1 MPAVLGI
8 VLRDIA
14 RNLGGDYGGCIH
26 LDTANRWV
34 LRPDCSDRA
43 TAWKLGGLTH
53 RSWLILDHSDHSI
66 RTIGT
71 FEPIWADEWA
81 ALQRLGTDLSPE
93 GVTAARRRD
102 IHKQLLKFLATT
114 GNDRLR
120 WTKDESK
127 IESCLQSVFIE
138 GCLGGFPPRI
148 LPSLRAPRKRPSV
161 NDFPNALPP
170 APPKRRVI
178 MIQSNEADNG
188 GKDSAASKV
197 ALARSLTG

>member
-43 TAWKLGGLTH
+43 TAWKLGGLKH
-53 RSWLILDHSDHSI
+53 MSWLILDHSDHSV

-81 ALQRLGTDLSPE
+81 ELKRLGTDLSPE

-120 WTKDESK
+120 WTKAESK
-127 IESCLQSVFIE
+127 IESSLQSVVIE
-138 GCLGGFPPRI
+138 GCLGGLPPRI
-148 LPSLRAPRKRPSV
+148 LPSLKRPSSNQPLV
-161 NDFPNALPP
+161 SVL
-170 APPKRRVI
+170 PKRRVI
-178 MIQSNEADNG
+178 IEHSDDEDA
-188 GKDSAASKV
+188 
-197 ALARSLTG
+197 

>member
-66 RTIGT
+66 RTIGMSRSGPT
-71 FEPIWADEWA
+71 SGP
-81 ALQRLGTDLSPE
+81 
-93 GVTAARRRD
+93 
-102 IHKQLLKFLATT
+102 
-114 GNDRLR
+114 
-120 WTKDESK
+120 
-127 IESCLQSVFIE
+127 SCS
-138 GCLGGFPPRI
+138 
-148 LPSLRAPRKRPSV
+148 
-161 NDFPNALPP
+161 
-170 APPKRRVI
+170 
-178 MIQSNEADNG
+178 
-188 GKDSAASKV
+188 DSAPTCHLRGSRLLVAVTSTSNCSSSSRQQAMIGCVGPKTKAKLKVAFNLSSLKV
-197 ALARSLTG
+197 ALAACRRVFCRL